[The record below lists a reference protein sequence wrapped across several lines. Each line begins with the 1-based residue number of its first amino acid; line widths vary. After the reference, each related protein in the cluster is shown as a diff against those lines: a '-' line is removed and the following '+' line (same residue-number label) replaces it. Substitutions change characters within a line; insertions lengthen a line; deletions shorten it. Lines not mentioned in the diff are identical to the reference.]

1 MYIKFPPIVCKTLS
15 KPDINR
21 NLAMIQWIKTK
32 FGRSKKAPP
41 DGTERPLQANQDY
54 YLCQLPDNMGVLSN
68 LILKLFYSGITV
80 DKNQTNHLKGLQK
93 DGIIVFVTKHKS
105 HFLYL
110 FYYIRYKLE
119 GLPFPQIGF
128 DYRIIAWQPL
138 SLLVKTTIKS
148 FKFLFHNLTFSD
160 PYSGGH
166 LKNKLISGRT
176 ALLSLFGENDFYRR
190 FVRKKTDP
198 IQYLIEI
205 QKSIE
210 RPIYLIPQLMFFDK
224 NPQRFSPT
232 LIDIMFGTNENP
244 GKIRRL
250 IILFRNPGRVFV
262 ELSDPV
268 KLKNFLELSENIGK
282 SSDHLALIL
291 RRNLLLQINRHRQS
305 TTGPVLK
312 TREEIKQNILTK
324 ESLQNFMRKHA
335 KTRDIP
341 IQKVHKDAERY
352 LDEIAAKYNMV
363 IIKTASV
370 LITWFLK
377 LMFEG
382 VSVDEKGLEK
392 IKNISTK
399 GPLILVPCHK
409 SHIDYL
415 ILSYLLY
422 HNNMPCP
429 HVAAGKNLSF
439 WPIGPLFRGGG
450 AFFIRRTFRG
460 AVLYSKTFAGYVHNL
475 LSEGFNIEFFIEGGR
490 SRTGKLILPK
500 LGLLSILLHAYK
512 DGACEDL
519 IFAPIFIGYDRVL
532 EESSYINE
540 LEGEKK
546 QPESLMQVVKARKFL
561 KKRYGRIYI
570 EFHVPI
576 SFKELL
582 KQYGTPI
589 EEIKPKELNV
599 LCRNLGHRIINAI
612 NEVSIVTPHA
622 LVAAV
627 GLNIYKKNFTYERF
641 MSHIDTYMKYLSL
654 QNARLA
660 DTLLL
665 DHTYA
670 VESVLNDYIKRKF
683 IERITK
689 EKEIPLADTLYRIN
703 ESKRPNLEY
712 YKNNCIAFFVP
723 AAITALAILVKDS
736 FQFSTTDLQDD
747 YQTIQYFFKY
757 EFAYDVDRTAGYYV
771 RKNIKAFI
779 DDAVLMPHPTLPDTY
794 NMTSSGFRKLKLFSS
809 FLKTYF
815 ESYWVVLNFFMQ
827 NSQNSIKPKDRLK
840 KIDSIGTRMYKQKE
854 IERKESISRIN
865 YSNGI
870 EFFTTNG
877 VKGSE
882 DKEKIEYYTNEIQRY
897 RNYI

>member
-1 MYIKFPPIVCKTLS
+1 
-15 KPDINR
+15 
-21 NLAMIQWIKTK
+21 MIQWIKSK
-32 FGRSKKAPP
+32 FGRSKTGPTG
-41 DGTERPLQANQDY
+41 GTETPLKDNHDY
-54 YLCQLPDNMGVLSN
+54 YLCQLPDNMGLLSN
-68 LILKLFYSGITV
+68 LILKLFYSGIKV
-80 DKNQTNHLKGLQK
+80 DKSQTNNLKELQK

-105 HFLYL
+105 RFLYL

-128 DYRIIAWQPL
+128 DYRIISWQPL
-138 SLLVKTTIKS
+138 SRLVKAALESLNFI
-148 FKFLFHNLTFSD
+148 FHNLAFPD
-160 PYSGGH
+160 PYMGGH
-166 LKNKLISGRT
+166 VKKELISGRT
-176 ALLSLFGENDFYRR
+176 AILSLFEKKGFYRR
-190 FVRKKTDP
+190 FVKKKTDP
-198 IQYLIEI
+198 LQYLIEI
-205 QKSIE
+205 QNSID
-210 RPIYLIPQLMFFDK
+210 RPIYIIPQLMFFDK

-232 LIDIMFGTNENP
+232 LLDILFGTNENP

-250 IILFRNPGRVFV
+250 IILFRNPGKVFV
-262 ELSDPV
+262 EISEPV
-268 KLKNFLELSENIGK
+268 NLKTYLELTENMGK
-282 SSDHLALIL
+282 SPEHQALIL
-291 RRNLLLQINRHRQS
+291 RRSLLLQINRHRQS

-312 TREEIKQNILTK
+312 TREEMKENILTK
-324 ESLQNFMRKHA
+324 ESLQNFMKQQA
-335 KTRDIP
+335 KARDIP
-341 IQKVHKDAERY
+341 IQKIHKKAEAY

-363 IIKTASV
+363 IIKLASF

-377 LMFEG
+377 IMFEG
-382 VSVDEKGLEK
+382 VSVDKKGLEE
-392 IKNISTK
+392 IKNISKK

-422 HNNMPCP
+422 NNNMPCP

-439 WPIGPLFRGGG
+439 WPIGPLFRGTG

-460 AVLYSKTFAGYVHNL
+460 AALYSKMFAGYVHNL

-500 LGLLSILLHAYK
+500 LGLLSILLNAYK

-519 IFAPIFIGYDRVL
+519 NFAPIFIGYDRVL

-540 LEGEKK
+540 LEGEQKK
-546 QPESLMQVVKARKFL
+546 PESLMQIVKARKFL
-561 KKRYGRIYI
+561 NKRYGRIYI
-570 EFHVPI
+570 QFHVPI

-582 KQYGTPI
+582 VQNGTPI
-589 EEIKPKELNV
+589 EDIKPKELNV

-612 NEVSIVTPHA
+612 NNVSIVTPHA

-627 GLNIYKKNFTYERF
+627 VLNIYKKSFTYDRF
-641 MSHIDTYMKYLSL
+641 ISHIDTYMRCLSL
-654 QNARLA
+654 QKAKLA

-665 DHTYA
+665 DQAYA

-689 EKEIPLADTLYRIN
+689 DKEIPLADALYRIN

-736 FQFSTTDLQDD
+736 FQFSTDELHAD
-747 YQTIQYFFKY
+747 YLALQYFFKY
-757 EFAYDVDRTAGYYV
+757 EFAYDVDSTAGYYV

-779 DDAVLMPHPTLPDTY
+779 DDAILMPHPTLPDTY

-815 ESYWVVLNFFMQ
+815 ESYWIVLNFFMQ
-827 NSQNSIKPKDRLK
+827 HPQDSIKIKDRLK
-840 KIDSIGTRMYKQKE
+840 KIDAIGNRMYKQKE
-854 IERKESISRIN
+854 TERKESLSTIN

-870 EFFTTNG
+870 DFFTTNG

-882 DKEKIEYYTNEIQRY
+882 DKEKIEYYTNEIQKY

>member
-1 MYIKFPPIVCKTLS
+1 M
-15 KPDINR
+15 
-21 NLAMIQWIKTK
+21 
-32 FGRSKKAPP
+32 
-41 DGTERPLQANQDY
+41 
-54 YLCQLPDNMGVLSN
+54 
-68 LILKLFYSGITV
+68 
-80 DKNQTNHLKGLQK
+80 
-93 DGIIVFVTKHKS
+93 
-105 HFLYL
+105 
-110 FYYIRYKLE
+110 
-119 GLPFPQIGF
+119 
-128 DYRIIAWQPL
+128 
-138 SLLVKTTIKS
+138 
-148 FKFLFHNLTFSD
+148 
-160 PYSGGH
+160 
-166 LKNKLISGRT
+166 
-176 ALLSLFGENDFYRR
+176 
-190 FVRKKTDP
+190 
-198 IQYLIEI
+198 
-205 QKSIE
+205 
-210 RPIYLIPQLMFFDK
+210 
-224 NPQRFSPT
+224 
-232 LIDIMFGTNENP
+232 
-244 GKIRRL
+244 
-250 IILFRNPGRVFV
+250 
-262 ELSDPV
+262 
-268 KLKNFLELSENIGK
+268 
-282 SSDHLALIL
+282 
-291 RRNLLLQINRHRQS
+291 
-305 TTGPVLK
+305 
-312 TREEIKQNILTK
+312 
-324 ESLQNFMRKHA
+324 
-335 KTRDIP
+335 
-341 IQKVHKDAERY
+341 
-352 LDEIAAKYNMV
+352 
-363 IIKTASV
+363 
-370 LITWFLK
+370 
-377 LMFEG
+377 
-382 VSVDEKGLEK
+382 
-392 IKNISTK
+392 
-399 GPLILVPCHK
+399 
-409 SHIDYL
+409 
-415 ILSYLLY
+415 
-422 HNNMPCP
+422 
-429 HVAAGKNLSF
+429 
-439 WPIGPLFRGGG
+439 
-450 AFFIRRTFRG
+450 
-460 AVLYSKTFAGYVHNL
+460 
-475 LSEGFNIEFFIEGGR
+475 
-490 SRTGKLILPK
+490 ILPK

-570 EFHVPI
+570 EFHAPI
-576 SFKELL
+576 SFKDLL

-627 GLNIYKKNFTYERF
+627 VLNIYKKNFTYERF

-665 DHTYA
+665 DHAYA

-689 EKEIPLADTLYRIN
+689 EKEIQLADTLYRIN

-747 YQTIQYFFKY
+747 YQAIQYFFKY

-779 DDAVLMPHPTLPDTY
+779 NDAVLMPHPTLPDTY

-840 KIDSIGTRMYKQKE
+840 KIDGIGTRMYKQKE

>member
-1 MYIKFPPIVCKTLS
+1 M
-15 KPDINR
+15 R
-21 NLAMIQWIKTK
+21 QWIKTK
-32 FGRSKKAPP
+32 LGRSKTTPTGGPETAFR
-41 DGTERPLQANQDY
+41 DNQDY
-54 YLCQLPDNMGVLSN
+54 YLCQLPDNMGFLSN

-80 DKNQTNHLKGLQK
+80 NKSQTNNLKRLQK

-138 SLLVKTTIKS
+138 ARLLKTTFKS
-148 FKFLFHNLTFSD
+148 LKCLFHKLTFPD
-160 PYSGGH
+160 PYLGGH
-166 LKNKLISGRT
+166 LKNELISGKT
-176 ALLSLFGENDFYRR
+176 ALLSLFGKRDFYRR
-190 FVRKKTDP
+190 FVKEKTDP

-210 RPIYLIPQLMFFDK
+210 RPIYIIPQLMFFDK

-232 LIDIMFGTNENP
+232 LLDILFGTNENP

-250 IILFRNPGRVFV
+250 IILFRNPGKVFV
-262 ELSDPV
+262 ELSEPV
-268 KLKNFLELSENIGK
+268 NLKTFLELSESTSK
-282 SSDHLALIL
+282 SSEHQALIL

-312 TREEIKQNILTK
+312 TREEIKENILTK
-324 ESLQNFMRKHA
+324 ESLQNFMRQHA
-335 KTRDIP
+335 NARNIS
-341 IQKVHKDAERY
+341 IQKIHKEAEEY

-363 IIKTASV
+363 IIKLASF

-377 LMFEG
+377 LMFES
-382 VSVDEKGLEK
+382 VSVDEKGLEEL
-392 IKNISTK
+392 KNISKK
-399 GPLILVPCHK
+399 GPLIFVPSHK
-409 SHIDYL
+409 SHIDYI

-439 WPIGPLFRGGG
+439 WPIGPLFRGAG

-460 AVLYSKTFAGYVHNL
+460 AVLYSKMFAGYVHNL

-540 LEGEKK
+540 LEGEQK

-582 KQYGTPI
+582 MQYGTPI
-589 EEIKPKELNV
+589 EDLKPKEFNV
-599 LCRNLGHRIINAI
+599 LCRNMGHRIINAI
-612 NEVSIVTPHA
+612 NNVSIVTPHA
-622 LVAAV
+622 LVASV
-627 GLNIYKKNFTYERF
+627 VLNIYKKSFTYERF
-641 MSHIDTYMKYLSL
+641 LSHIETYMKYLSS
-654 QNARLA
+654 QNAKLA

-665 DHTYA
+665 DHAYA

-683 IERITK
+683 IERLTK
-689 EKEIPLADTLYRIN
+689 EKEMPLADALYRIN
-703 ESKRPNLEY
+703 ESKRPHLEY

-723 AAITALAILVKDS
+723 AAITALTILVKDS
-736 FQFSTTDLQDD
+736 FQFSTTELHDD
-747 YQTIQYFFKY
+747 YLAVQFFFKY

-779 DDAVLMPHPTLPDTY
+779 DDAILMPHPTLPDTY

-815 ESYWVVLNFFMQ
+815 ESYWVVLNYFMQ
-827 NSQNSIKPKDRLK
+827 HSQNSIKPKDRLK
-840 KIDSIGTRMYKQKE
+840 KIDAIGNRMYKQKE
-854 IERKESISRIN
+854 IERKESLSRIN

-870 EFFTTNG
+870 DFFTTNG

-882 DKEKIEYYTNEIQRY
+882 DEEKIEYYSNEIQRY

>member
-1 MYIKFPPIVCKTLS
+1 
-15 KPDINR
+15 
-21 NLAMIQWIKTK
+21 MIQWIKTK
-32 FGRSKKAPP
+32 LGRSKTTPT
-41 DGTERPLQANQDY
+41 DGTETALRDNQDY
-54 YLCQLPDNMGVLSN
+54 YLCQLPDNMGFLSN

-80 DKNQTNHLKGLQK
+80 NKSQTNNLKGLQK

-138 SLLVKTTIKS
+138 TRLVKTTFKS
-148 FKFLFHNLTFSD
+148 LKLIFHKLTFPD
-160 PYSGGH
+160 PYLGGH
-166 LKNKLISGRT
+166 LKNELISGKT
-176 ALLSLFGENDFYRR
+176 ALLSLFGKRDFYRR
-190 FVRKKTDP
+190 FVKEKTDP

-210 RPIYLIPQLMFFDK
+210 RPIYIIPQLMFFDK

-232 LIDIMFGTNENP
+232 LLDILFGTNENP

-250 IILFRNPGRVFV
+250 IILFRNPGKVFV
-262 ELSDPV
+262 ELSEPV
-268 KLKNFLELSENIGK
+268 NLKTFLELPESRGK
-282 SSDHLALIL
+282 SSDHQALIL

-312 TREEIKQNILTK
+312 TREEIKENILTK
-324 ESLQNFMRKHA
+324 ESLQNFMKQHA
-335 KTRDIP
+335 NARDKS
-341 IQKVHKDAERY
+341 IQKVHKEAEEY

-363 IIKTASV
+363 IIKLASV
-370 LITWFLK
+370 LITWLLK
-377 LMFEG
+377 LMFES
-382 VSVDEKGLEK
+382 VSVDEKGLEEL
-392 IKNISTK
+392 KNISKK
-399 GPLILVPCHK
+399 GPLVFVPSHK
-409 SHIDYL
+409 SHIDYI
-415 ILSYLLY
+415 ILSYLLF

-439 WPIGPLFRGGG
+439 WPVGPLFRGAG

-460 AVLYSKTFAGYVHNL
+460 AVLYSKMFAGYVHNL

-540 LEGEKK
+540 LEGEQK

-582 KQYGTPI
+582 MQYGTPI
-589 EEIKPKELNV
+589 ENLNPKEFNV
-599 LCRNLGHRIINAI
+599 LCRNMGHRIINAI
-612 NEVSIVTPHA
+612 NNVSIVTPHA
-622 LVAAV
+622 LVASV
-627 GLNIYKKNFTYERF
+627 VLNIYKKSFTYERF
-641 MSHIDTYMKYLSL
+641 LSHIETYMKYLSS
-654 QNARLA
+654 QNAKLA
-660 DTLLL
+660 DTLHL
-665 DHTYA
+665 DHAYA

-689 EKEIPLADTLYRIN
+689 EKEMPLADALYRIN
-703 ESKRPNLEY
+703 ESKRPHLEY

-723 AAITALAILVKDS
+723 AAITALTILVKDS
-736 FQFSTTDLQDD
+736 FQFSTTELHDD
-747 YQTIQYFFKY
+747 YLAVQYFFKY

-779 DDAVLMPHPTLPDTY
+779 DDAILMPHPTLPDTY

-815 ESYWVVLNFFMQ
+815 ESYWIVLNFFMQ
-827 NSQNSIKPKDRLK
+827 HSQNSIKPKDRLK
-840 KIDSIGTRMYKQKE
+840 KIDAIGNRMYKQKE
-854 IERKESISRIN
+854 IERKESLSRIN

-870 EFFTTNG
+870 DFFTTNG

-882 DKEKIEYYTNEIQRY
+882 DEEKIEYYTNEIQRY

>member
-1 MYIKFPPIVCKTLS
+1 
-15 KPDINR
+15 
-21 NLAMIQWIKTK
+21 MIQWIKTK
-32 FGRSKKAPP
+32 LGRSKTTPTGGPETAFR
-41 DGTERPLQANQDY
+41 DNQDY
-54 YLCQLPDNMGVLSN
+54 YLCQLPDNMGFLSN

-80 DKNQTNHLKGLQK
+80 NKSQTNNLKRLQK

-138 SLLVKTTIKS
+138 ARLLKTTFKS
-148 FKFLFHNLTFSD
+148 LKCLFHKLTFPD
-160 PYSGGH
+160 PYLGGH
-166 LKNKLISGRT
+166 LKNELISGKT
-176 ALLSLFGENDFYRR
+176 ALLSLFGKRDFYRR
-190 FVRKKTDP
+190 FVKEKTDP

-210 RPIYLIPQLMFFDK
+210 RPIYIIPQLMFFDK

-232 LIDIMFGTNENP
+232 LLDILFGTNENP

-250 IILFRNPGRVFV
+250 IILFRNPGKVFV
-262 ELSDPV
+262 ELSEPV
-268 KLKNFLELSENIGK
+268 NLKTFLELSESTSK
-282 SSDHLALIL
+282 SSEHQALIL

-312 TREEIKQNILTK
+312 TREEIKENILTK
-324 ESLQNFMRKHA
+324 ESLQNFMRQHA
-335 KTRDIP
+335 NARNIS
-341 IQKVHKDAERY
+341 IQKIHKEAEEY

-363 IIKTASV
+363 IIKLASF

-377 LMFEG
+377 LMFES
-382 VSVDEKGLEK
+382 VSVDEKGLEEL
-392 IKNISTK
+392 KNISKK
-399 GPLILVPCHK
+399 GPLIFVPSHK
-409 SHIDYL
+409 SHIDYI

-439 WPIGPLFRGGG
+439 WPIGPLFRGAG

-460 AVLYSKTFAGYVHNL
+460 AVLYSKMFAGYVHNL

-540 LEGEKK
+540 LEGEQK

-582 KQYGTPI
+582 MQYGTPI
-589 EEIKPKELNV
+589 EDLKPKEFNV
-599 LCRNLGHRIINAI
+599 LCRNMGHRIINAI
-612 NEVSIVTPHA
+612 NNVSIVTPHA
-622 LVAAV
+622 LVASV
-627 GLNIYKKNFTYERF
+627 VLNIYKKSFTYERF
-641 MSHIDTYMKYLSL
+641 LSHIETYMKYLSS
-654 QNARLA
+654 QNAKLA

-665 DHTYA
+665 DHAYA

-683 IERITK
+683 IERLTK
-689 EKEIPLADTLYRIN
+689 EKEMPLADALYRIN
-703 ESKRPNLEY
+703 ESKRPHLEY

-723 AAITALAILVKDS
+723 AAITALTILVKDS
-736 FQFSTTDLQDD
+736 FQFSTTELHDD
-747 YQTIQYFFKY
+747 YLAVQFFFKY

-779 DDAVLMPHPTLPDTY
+779 DDAILMPHPTLPDTY

-815 ESYWVVLNFFMQ
+815 ESYWVVLNYFMQ
-827 NSQNSIKPKDRLK
+827 HSQNSIKPKDRLK
-840 KIDSIGTRMYKQKE
+840 KIDAIGNRMYKQKE
-854 IERKESISRIN
+854 IERKESLSRIN

-870 EFFTTNG
+870 DFFTTNG

-882 DKEKIEYYTNEIQRY
+882 DEEKIEYYSNEIQRY